1 MMGCLNEKDFRHLIL
16 VTTLNPE
23 EHFLNKKKQEMLEK
37 LKQSGTIF
45 ICYSPEMPDNTLVR
59 VTGPLIGYCI
69 NALLRMV
76 V

>member
-1 MMGCLNEKDFRHLIL
+1 MMGCLNEKDFKHLIL

-37 LKQSGTIF
+37 LKSSGTIF
-45 ICYSPEMPDNTLVR
+45 VCYPSEGPDNTLVR

-69 NALLRMV
+69 NALLKMV